1 MNDSSCSWDTCCD
14 RGLLNQGDCMCDYG
28 FFGDHCDQQISKIFT
43 PQYYIFIGLYC
54 LVFLYTLINASY
66 QLYNKIFDK
75 NLTIQE
81 KSQISIKLL
90 VASPI
95 NIILTLSCLFSLVKL
110 IWLILDPLQLYKG
123 KTIIIEHILHDIAY
137 TLLFYIYGYLLITWY
152 SMYAEICFYLSNQDQ
167 NDNYFNKESN
177 NWICQHYKKVVK
189 LRLFLVLLVQ
199 TAVSIFTGLR
209 LEIKY
214 PHFAVTCYSFL
225 LINFIIFIFEFAL
238 YGIKLQRCIRY
249 QLNQFYNEKKKK
261 ILNLMNMK
269 EELQKQLE
277 QKQTDAQFQSSF
289 QIKKVENSP
298 SQNSSRRPSVD
309 LPQVLVPNQKER
321 LRKKNVTFCK
331 NNSSFMYYRQ
341 ESHHNIK
348 VNQNIKEVI
357 AEQTENSERETNII
371 QNINESCCLEESIKQ
386 IDWIYDQQDKQIIE
400 NVIQKKNQ
408 VVRDAKE
415 KISGDQVNIIVPQK
429 QNNRK
434 QVDISNLSDQSQ
446 DQTQYT
452 QIGQQID
459 AFEQQKYLEEQQL
472 SLKSSSLEADKKI
485 LQKIMLLVSLGITY
499 EVIFGIMC
507 IIALVSEAIY
517 STPIGTMVYYYVSST
532 LQFLSLFN
540 VLKLFK
546 DFRSQQIK
554 NFIWIQ
560 KIGNK
565 KSDLNQNYSFIIPQ
579 EYKQDDDMLRK
590 FESRINLI
598 TLY

>member
-1 MNDSSCSWDTCCD
+1 M
-14 RGLLNQGDCMCDYG
+14 Q
-28 FFGDHCDQQISKIFT
+28 FIQIQK
-43 PQYYIFIGLYC
+43 Q
-54 LVFLYTLINASY
+54 
-66 QLYNKIFDK
+66 
-75 NLTIQE
+75 
-81 KSQISIKLL
+81 
-90 VASPI
+90 
-95 NIILTLSCLFSLVKL
+95 
-110 IWLILDPLQLYKG
+110 G
-123 KTIIIEHILHDIAY
+123 KTIIIKHILHDIAY
-137 TLLFYIYGYLLITWY
+137 TILFYIYGYLLITWY
-152 SMYAEICFYLSNQDQ
+152 SMYAEICFYLSNQEK
-167 NDNYFNKESN
+167 NDNYFKNESSK
-177 NWICQHYKKVVK
+177 WICQHYKKVVK

-209 LEIKY
+209 LEIQY
-214 PHFAVTCYSFL
+214 PHFAVVCYSFL

-238 YGIKLQRCIRY
+238 YGIKLQRCIRH
-249 QLNQFYNEKKKK
+249 QLNQFYNEKRKK
-261 ILNLMNMK
+261 ILNLVTMK
-269 EELQKQLE
+269 EELQRQLE
-277 QKQTDAQFQSSF
+277 QKQSDGQFQSVNQNRKF
-289 QIKKVENSP
+289 ENSP
-298 SQNSSRRPSVD
+298 SQKSSRKPSED

-331 NNSSFMYYRQ
+331 NSSSFVYYRQ

-348 VNQNIKEVI
+348 INQNIQEVI
-357 AEQTENSERETNII
+357 AEQTENSEREANI

-386 IDWIYDQQDKQIIE
+386 IDWTSDQQDKKIIE

-415 KISGDQVNIIVPQK
+415 KIQSDQESYFLHQK
-429 QNNRK
+429 YNNKK
-434 QVDISNLSDQSQ
+434 QVDLSNLSDQSQ

-472 SLKSSSLEADKKI
+472 TLKSSSLEADKNI
-485 LQKIMLLVSLGITY
+485 LYKIMLLVSLGIIY

-517 STPIGTMVYYYVSST
+517 STPIGTIVYLYVSST